1 MLKKLT
7 ILLLAVVYLNVASGL
22 GIQFHYCMGQLVS
35 LAIGHQDDDHHDCD
49 RCGMDM
55 EENSCCKE
63 EQILLKLNDSHQP
76 AAVYSSISK
85 LIFPSLTFDHI
96 EKNEVALF
104 TQGRGLAYGEG
115 EGPDRPCT
123 DRYLFIRVLRI

>member
-7 ILLLAVVYLNVASGL
+7 ILFLAVVYLNVAAGL

-35 LAIGHQDDDHHDCD
+35 WAIGHQDDDHHDCD

-55 EENSCCKE
+55 EENTCCKE
-63 EQILLKLNDSHQP
+63 EQIVLKLKDSHHP
-76 AAVYSSISK
+76 ASVYSGVSK
-85 LIFPSLTFDHI
+85 LLFPSFTFDHI
-96 EKNEVALF
+96 EKNDLSLIVHD
-104 TQGRGLAYGEG
+104 RGFSYSEG
-115 EGPDRPCT
+115 EGPARSLP